1 MRWHNGRT
9 RHSENPYPEEVFQ
22 DCITNGEKSAA
33 HSILA
38 RSYSANEG
46 RIHLRRPICHS
57 HFSLV
62 QVTDFARGLTMRAL
76 IGTPR
81 KTLLKDAE
89 EAADLVLL
97 PRRWDSRSE

>member
-1 MRWHNGRT
+1 MRFPHPQPSYYCGFIFSYQVCWRTMRWHNGRT

-57 HFSLV
+57 HFSLA
-62 QVTDFARGLTMRAL
+62 TRRRTIHSGLPTNQ
-76 IGTPR
+76 
-81 KTLLKDAE
+81 K
-89 EAADLVLL
+89 
-97 PRRWDSRSE
+97 